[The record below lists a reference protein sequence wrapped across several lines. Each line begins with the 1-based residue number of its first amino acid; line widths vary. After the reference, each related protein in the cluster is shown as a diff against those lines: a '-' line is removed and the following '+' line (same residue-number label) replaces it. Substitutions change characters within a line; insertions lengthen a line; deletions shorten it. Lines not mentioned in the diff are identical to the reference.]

1 MQATLNGAIHE
12 DSKDFFKM
20 NKNEMIKVMETKT
33 AQVPSHIYLGLA
45 AGAIAL
51 SAGMFVLSRRKD
63 IANFVGLW
71 APSLLL
77 LGLYNKSMKSME
89 ANLKRG

>member
-1 MQATLNGAIHE
+1 MQTTLNGALHE

-20 NKNEMIKVMETKT
+20 NKNEMIKVIETKT

-51 SAGMFVLSRRKD
+51 SASLFVVSRRKD
-63 IANFVGLW
+63 VANFVGLW

-77 LGLYNKSMKSME
+77 LGLYNRIV
-89 ANLKRG
+89 KR

>member
-1 MQATLNGAIHE
+1 MQPSVNGAIHE

-20 NKNEMIKVMETKT
+20 NKNEMIKVIETKT

-51 SAGMFVLSRRKD
+51 SAGMFAISRRKD
-63 IANFVGLW
+63 IANFIGLW

-77 LGLYNKSMKSME
+77 LGLYNKSVKPI
-89 ANLKRG
+89 K

>member
-1 MQATLNGAIHE
+1 MQAAVNGAIHE
-12 DSKDFFKM
+12 NSKDFFKM

-51 SAGMFVLSRRKD
+51 SAGMFVISNRKD

-77 LGLYNKSMKSME
+77 LGLYNKAMKSMDRE
-89 ANLKRG
+89 RRN